1 MSEVWKILVGVTWMF
16 SRLVC
21 LTFLWSILSIS
32 CIFPVKYEP
41 SFRSSSWS
49 FHRFKQP
56 TDYWVLSTECR
67 DFWNSNFVTI
77 GPSRWQVEDQE
88 ERGIAGAW
96 LWSRWLVGTVE
107 LTWAG
112 PGMEWQW
119 PTEAQAVVRWV
130 RLGAG
135 RPLGWAVLCL
145 PQHWNVIRSN
155 TKRF

>member
-16 SRLVC
+16 SMLVC

-88 ERGIAGAW
+88 ERGMAEPDCGHGGW
-96 LWSRWLVGTVE
+96 WELLSWPGPGLVWSGSGLLRLRQWWDGWGWGLGG
-107 LTWAG
+107 LWAG
-112 PGMEWQW
+112 LSS
-119 PTEAQAVVRWV
+119 VY
-130 RLGAG
+130 
-135 RPLGWAVLCL
+135 
-145 PQHWNVIRSN
+145 HN
-155 TKRF
+155 TGT